1 MQIFDFAELCIV
13 DLRHTVLR
21 IFFKSLSAVYQTTL
35 TTSQHFGVT
44 SVQEENARELQHLT
58 LPFPIDKSNFE
69 ISNILF
75 M

>member
-1 MQIFDFAELCIV
+1 MHCGFTAYSLENIFKITFI
-13 DLRHTVLR
+13 
-21 IFFKSLSAVYQTTL
+21 SLSAVYQTSL